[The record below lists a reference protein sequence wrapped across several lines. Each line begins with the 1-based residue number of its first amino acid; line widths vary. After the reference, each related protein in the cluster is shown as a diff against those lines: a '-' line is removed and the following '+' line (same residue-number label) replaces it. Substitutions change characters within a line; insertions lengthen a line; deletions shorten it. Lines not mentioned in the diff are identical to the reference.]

1 VTLEQRYEALDKLVR
16 RLEDGLAVEA
26 TLADRARDRHEQWL
40 KDHETAWQRHEAWL
54 RDHHAAME
62 AHNCAMKA
70 HGEAI
75 AAHDQRMIALDEKLD
90 RIADMLGFRGGN
102 GSK

>member
-1 VTLEQRYEALDKLVR
+1 MTLEERYEALDKFVK

-26 TLADRARDRHEQWL
+26 TMASRARDRHEQWL
-40 KDHETAWQRHEAWL
+40 SDHEAGWQRHEQWL
-54 RDHHAAME
+54 QNHQAAME
-62 AHNCAMKA
+62 AHNRAMQ
-70 HGEAI
+70 E
-75 AAHDQRMIALDEKLD
+75 HDRRMVALDEKLD